1 MLLNISKRNWMHFYI
16 KMECTVMAITIHVS
30 FINAILEYMAIFIVH
45 LTPDLEVD
53 MDPHIFWEKI
63 NRYRLFF
70 NS

>member
-16 KMECTVMAITIHVS
+16 KMECTVMAIIIHVS
-30 FINAILEYMAIFIVH
+30 VINVILEYVTIFIVH

-53 MDPHIFWEKI
+53 VDPYIFWEKI

-70 NS
+70 